1 MLIDLIF
8 NVIVLFTDIL
18 SETVSKYTVDDS
30 NSFKNMVVFDC
41 RGISIT
47 DFSPRNGFKCQG
59 LESNTVFEDINLEEK
74 EWVDYDDKLNQPV
87 GIYEVQHKFVT
98 VK

>member
-1 MLIDLIF
+1 M
-8 NVIVLFTDIL
+8 FTDIL
-18 SETVSKYTVDDS
+18 SETISKYTVDDS

-41 RGISIT
+41 RGVSII
-47 DFSPRNGFKCQG
+47 DFSPRNGFTCQG
-59 LESNTVFEDINLEEK
+59 LESSTVFEDINLEEK